1 MTTVE
6 LRVKMRGIRG
16 GEKYITVTWYTE
28 EELRSRY
35 SAWLEEEN
43 LRQSYDD
50 PGPSDGL
57 CDTWDCDD
65 GWQVAP
71 YNNSNECETC
81 FPSSAEEAEED
92 YRGWVECERELL
104 IERAVMDR
112 QKAQRLWWLVRRR
125 ILVPLIERH
134 VAYYWMELGARPDAE
149 GNAPRGA
156 IEAFCEDFSESCAW
170 WSES

>member
-1 MTTVE
+1 MTVE

-28 EELRSRY
+28 EELRNLY
-35 SAWLEEEN
+35 SEWLEDQEF
-43 LRQSYDD
+43 RSSYDH
-50 PGPSDGL
+50 PRPSEAF
-57 CDTWDCDD
+57 CDNPNCNEPCC
-65 GWQVAP
+65 AP
-71 YNNSNECETC
+71 Y
-81 FPSSAEEAEED
+81 PPLSAEEAEEE
-92 YRGWVECERELL
+92 YRGWVEGERELL
-104 IERAVMDR
+104 IQQAVMRR
-112 QKAQRLWWLVRRR
+112 QKAQWLWWLVRRR